1 MANENRLKYR
11 KESSEKFDHPDHR
24 VSWIPIGSQR
34 ERINNKCRSIS
45 FMEELRNKG
54 YWLSDEL
61 IDAAKRLARE

>member
-1 MANENRLKYR
+1 MANENRLKCR
-11 KESSEKFDHPDHR
+11 KESSEKFDHPDHG

-34 ERINNKCRSIS
+34 ERGLITNVVPL
-45 FMEELRNKG
+45 MEELRNKG